1 MGGLVLCGH
10 WHAKRQARRLAA
22 KRDGMAPWAMIDGLV
37 ASGIAES
44 VAEFL
49 WNAIS
54 PYYGEGDILPHP
66 DDDLEKDA
74 SIDPEDIEDIVADF
88 FEIFALPEPTANSP
102 ETIPLP
108 LSIAGFA
115 CYLDERRI
123 ALQP

>member
-1 MGGLVLCGH
+1 
-10 WHAKRQARRLAA
+10 
-22 KRDGMAPWAMIDGLV
+22 MAPWAMIDEMV
-37 ASGIAES
+37 ASGIAEP

-49 WNAIS
+49 WDAIS

-74 SIDPEDIEDIVADF
+74 GIDPEDIESIVADF
-88 FEIFALPEPTANSP
+88 FEIFALPEPTARSP
-102 ETIPLP
+102 ETIPSS

-115 CYLDERRI
+115 RYLDERRI